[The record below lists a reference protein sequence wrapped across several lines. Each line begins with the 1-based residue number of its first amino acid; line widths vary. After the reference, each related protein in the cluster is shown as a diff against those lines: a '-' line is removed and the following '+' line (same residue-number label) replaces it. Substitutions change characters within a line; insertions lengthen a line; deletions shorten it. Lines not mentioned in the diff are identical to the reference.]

1 MGDLKPEMKD
11 CSMKTC
17 DLKDLDRL
25 VSLTCQKSFDSL
37 QRAFAEVVSELMQQ
51 RCYRLYLSKNLRNE
65 RDNEFHLLCSVPEE
79 INEQTKI
86 IDSHQLHQLSD
97 FVDNDVNED
106 QANENILLPI
116 LSGHKVY
123 GALIVD
129 HNVDFYSDLHS
140 NVILSGIT
148 IFSNQMALL
157 QHSSQ
162 DALTGLYNRYML
174 DNAME
179 HILSA
184 TQARREED
192 SKDNRWCLAM
202 VDIDH
207 FKQVNDTY
215 GHLIGDE
222 VLLQLAQLMKN
233 SFRHDD
239 MLFRFGG
246 EEFSILL
253 KGVTLDQATRTLER
267 FRTKVSDHRFPQ
279 VGRVTISLGLTFMS
293 PGKFPSALLGNAD
306 KALYYSKE
314 HGRNQL
320 NCFEYLHEL
329 ELLDD
334 LEVDQNDLEFL

>member
-1 MGDLKPEMKD
+1 MQ
-11 CSMKTC
+11 SC
-17 DLKDLDRL
+17 DIKDLDRL

-37 QRAFAEVVSELMQQ
+37 QRSFAQVIDELMNG
-51 RCYRLYLSKNLRNE
+51 RCYRLYVTKDLRGDSTQDY
-65 RDNEFHLLCSVPEE
+65 RLMSACPEKP
-79 INEQTKI
+79 N
-86 IDSHQLHQLSD
+86 
-97 FVDNDVNED
+97 DNDKAADKVQLQQLAGFSEPRSSD
-106 QANENILLPI
+106 DDTEENILVPI
-116 LSGHKVY
+116 LSGHKTF

-129 HNVDFYSDLHS
+129 SSIDFYADLHA
-140 NVILSGIT
+140 NVILSAIT

-179 HILSA
+179 HILS
-184 TQARREED
+184 TNQLRREGDGE

-202 VDIDH
+202 MDIDH

-222 VLLQLAQLMKN
+222 VLLQLAQLMKQ

-239 MLFRFGG
+239 LLFRFGG

-253 KGVTLDQATRTLER
+253 KGVNLEQATRTLER
-267 FRTKVSDHRFPQ
+267 FRTKVSDYRFPQ
-279 VGRVTISLGLTFMS
+279 VGQVTISLGLTYMS

-334 LEVDQNDLEFL
+334 IESDTNDLEFL

>member
-1 MGDLKPEMKD
+1 M
-11 CSMKTC
+11 
-17 DLKDLDRL
+17 
-25 VSLTCQKSFDSL
+25 
-37 QRAFAEVVSELMQQ
+37 VVNELMKG
-51 RCYRLYLSKNLRNE
+51 RCYRLYLTKDLRTDRE
-65 RDNEFHLLCSVPEE
+65 LEFQLLFSLPEK
-79 INEQTKI
+79 INEQTSI
-86 IDSHQLHQLSD
+86 IDRYQLYQLSG
-97 FVDNDVNED
+97 FVDNEVDMEN
-106 QANENILLPI
+106 ANENILLPI
-116 LSGHKVY
+116 LNGHKVY

-129 HNVDFYSDLHS
+129 HNVDFYSDLHA
-140 NVILSGIT
+140 NVILSAIT

-179 HILSA
+179 HILS
-184 TQARREED
+184 TSQTRREAD
-192 SKDNRWCLAM
+192 NKDNRWCLAM
-202 VDIDH
+202 MDIDH

-222 VLLQLAQLMKN
+222 VLLQLAQLMKT

-253 KGVTLDQATRTLER
+253 KGVNLEQAARTLER
-267 FRTKVSDHRFPQ
+267 FRTRVCDHRFPQ
-279 VGRVTISLGLTFMS
+279 VGQVTISLGLTFMT

-334 LEVDQNDLEFL
+334 LESDSNDLEFL

>member
-1 MGDLKPEMKD
+1 M
-11 CSMKTC
+11 
-17 DLKDLDRL
+17 
-25 VSLTCQKSFDSL
+25 QK
-37 QRAFAEVVSELMQQ
+37 AFAQVLCETIEVGG
-51 RCYRLYLSKNLRNE
+51 YRLYLNKDLRSDGE
-65 RDNEFHLLCSVPEE
+65 RRFERVSSRPEKLTE
-79 INEQTKI
+79 AIK
-86 IDSHQLHQLSD
+86 DADGHQLQQLAGFAEIEPGSASQSD
-97 FVDNDVNED
+97 
-106 QANENILLPI
+106 NIVLPI
-116 LSGHKVY
+116 LNGHTIF

-129 HNVDFYSDLHS
+129 LGFDFYASTHA
-140 NVILSGIT
+140 NVVLSAIT
-148 IFSNQMALL
+148 IFANQMALL

-179 HILSA
+179 HILSS
-184 TQARREED
+184 TQARREGD
-192 SKDNRWCLAM
+192 SGKDPRWCLAM
-202 VDIDH
+202 MDIDH

-222 VLLQLAQLMKN
+222 VLLQLAQLMKQC
-233 SFRHDD
+233 FRHDD
-239 MLFRFGG
+239 LLFRFGG

-253 KGVTLDQATRTLER
+253 KDVNLEQATRTLER

-279 VGRVTISLGLTFMS
+279 VGQITISLGLTYMT

-329 ELLDD
+329 ELLGDYEND
-334 LEVDQNDLEFL
+334 ANDLEFL